1 MSPAS
6 RPPVPFSASPE
17 GPPALAPCPGEAEE
31 EATLR
36 SRGGPGKVTSASL
49 STLRVPCWPVWQTFP
64 PPPPHP
70 VSPPPS
76 ELSLPSRG
84 GSGAPT
90 VKQAA
95 LRGSP
100 PRLPAEVA
108 GE

>member
-64 PPPPHP
+64 PPPPRVTP
-70 VSPPPS
+70 SVRAESPLQRWFWCPNS
-76 ELSLPSRG
+76 ETGCL
-84 GSGAPT
+84 
-90 VKQAA
+90 
-95 LRGSP
+95 
-100 PRLPAEVA
+100 A
-108 GE
+108 G